1 MADLQTYDLCLVTEL
16 KKIVG
21 DSYDYYLAAVCEHC
35 KCELS
40 DERVLQCAH
49 KKILLC
55 CENCEPQVLEDMQ
68 EFIKSMEGYTS

>member
-1 MADLQTYDLCLVTEL
+1 MPDLQIYDICLTSEL

-21 DSYDYYLAAVCEHC
+21 DSYDYYLSAVCEHC

-40 DERVLQCAH
+40 DKRVLQCAH
-49 KKILLC
+49 KKLLLC

-68 EFIKSMEGYTS
+68 EFLKAAEGYTH

>member
-1 MADLQTYDLCLVTEL
+1 MVEPTTYYICLTSEL

-21 DSYDYYLAAVCEHC
+21 DSYDYYLSAVCEHC

>member
-1 MADLQTYDLCLVTEL
+1 MTDSQTHDLCLATEL
-16 KKIVG
+16 EKIAG
-21 DSYDYYLAAVCEHC
+21 DSYDYYLSAVCEHC

-49 KKILLC
+49 KKLLLC
-55 CENCEPQVLEDMQ
+55 CENCEPHVIEDMQ

>member
-1 MADLQTYDLCLVTEL
+1 MTDLQTYEHCFAIEL
-16 KKIVG
+16 KKIAG
-21 DSYDYYLAAVCEHC
+21 DSYDYYLSAVCEHC

-55 CENCEPQVLEDMQ
+55 CENCEPQVLKDMQ